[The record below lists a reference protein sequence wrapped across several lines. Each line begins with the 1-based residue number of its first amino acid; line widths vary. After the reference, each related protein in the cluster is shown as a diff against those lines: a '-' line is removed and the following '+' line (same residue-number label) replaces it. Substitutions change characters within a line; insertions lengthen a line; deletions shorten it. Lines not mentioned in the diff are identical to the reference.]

1 MSFIKQFS
9 PVNQSAV
16 TRCLCLFFCL
26 SLCSCAQMSLFI
38 VNGLAEF
45 EDYTV
50 VKDIQYGANELNYL
64 DIYIPPFPD
73 TQSPLKMPVIIFFY
87 GGCWGGCDTGLKED
101 YLFVAQALTSQGYIA
116 VLADYRRYPQVR
128 FPEIIDDARQAT
140 EWVKQNIDKYAGD
153 ASSIFL
159 MGHSAGAHL
168 AAILTLDESYLSLQT
183 RQAIRGFIGLAG
195 PYDFL
200 PFTEPYQYEVFAP
213 QSAYPKSQP
222 INYVDGTEAPLL
234 LLYGNDDTTVKPRN
248 IINLAAKVQ
257 QLGGSVTTQFY
268 DDIDHVG
275 ILAALS
281 IPLRSR
287 TSALDDINQF
297 IALQHV
303 KNSHEVS
310 VVGGEFPPPH
320 PPQTPFPYL
329 PR

>member
-1 MSFIKQFS
+1 MSFIKQFL

-16 TRCLCLFFCL
+16 TRCLSQFFCL
-26 SLCSCAQMSLFI
+26 FLCSCTQVSLFI

-45 EDYTV
+45 DDYAV
-50 VKDIQYGANELNYL
+50 VENIPYGPNKLNHL
-64 DIYIPPFPD
+64 DIYIPPSPD
-73 TQSPLKMPVIIFFY
+73 TQSPLKMPVIVFFY

-101 YLFVAQALTSQGYIA
+101 YQFVAQALTSQGYIA
-116 VLADYRRYPQVR
+116 VVADYRRYPEVR

-140 EWVKQNIDKYAGD
+140 EWVKLNIEQYGGNAN
-153 ASSIFL
+153 SIFL

-168 AAILTLDESYLSLQT
+168 AAMLTLDESYLSLQT

-200 PFTEPYQYEVFAP
+200 PFTEPYQYKVFAP
-213 QSAYPKSQP
+213 QDAYPESQP
-222 INYVDGTEAPLL
+222 INFVDGAEAPLL

-257 QLGGSVTTQFY
+257 QLGGKVKTRYY
-268 DDIDHVG
+268 DDIDHIG

-287 TSALDDINQF
+287 TSVLDDINQF

-303 KNSHEVS
+303 KNIHK
-310 VVGGEFPPPH
+310 VGLWD
-320 PPQTPFPYL
+320 QDAV
-329 PR
+329 RD